1 MKLKLL
7 AIFTMRLRNQQFK
20 RGIKML
26 NDELIKKLVELGF
39 DFKSKP
45 TFEELWERLPP
56 YIIDNNTTY
65 WLRLEKLKRY
75 DRIGYFQDN
84 DIFCE
89 NIIIEYDN
97 SEIETITLSDLAAE
111 MLIELKNRGMME

>member
-1 MKLKLL
+1 MAHKLHENGFKFKGCNNWINKHNALFHIVTKD
-7 AIFTMRLRNQQFK
+7 AILK
-20 RGIKML
+20 EI
-26 NDELIKKLVELGF
+26 VVYA
-39 DFKSKP
+39 P

-111 MLIELKNRGMME
+111 MLIELKNKGIS